1 MEQIADGLLIAGAF
15 AAAFYCWMLA
25 RRLRA
30 LKSLD
35 SGLGKSI
42 ATLSRQVEDV
52 RASLEEVKR
61 ASSSK
66 QRELSETTA
75 RAEMVA
81 GRLELLLASIHEG
94 DQKKPVAAERVRDT
108 RRRRE
113 ARDEDETANGGETA
127 SQAELLDTLRQF
139 VEGMGK

>member
-1 MEQIADGLLIAGAF
+1 MEQIADGLLIAGAL
-15 AAAFYCWMLA
+15 AAAFYCWMLS

-42 ATLSRQVEDV
+42 ATLSRQVEEV
-52 RASLEEVKR
+52 RVSLEEVKK
-61 ASSSK
+61 ASAVK

-81 GRLELLLASIHEG
+81 GRLEMLLASIHEG
-94 DQKKPVAAERVRDT
+94 DETKPVAADRVRDS

-113 ARDEDETANGGETA
+113 EREERTEETGT
-127 SQAELLDTLRQF
+127 SQTELLDTLRQF

>member
-1 MEQIADGLLIAGAF
+1 MELIADGLLIAGAF
-15 AAAFYCWMLA
+15 AAGFYCWMLS

-42 ATLSRQVEDV
+42 ATLSGQIEDIKG
-52 RASLEEVKR
+52 SLEEVR
-61 ASSSK
+61 AASADK
-66 QRELSETTA
+66 HRELAETSA

-94 DQKKPVAAERVRDT
+94 DTETPVEADKVRET
-108 RRRRE
+108 RRAKAE
-113 ARDEDETANGGETA
+113 APDEAPENTQDA
-127 SQAELLDTLRQF
+127 LLNTLRQF

>member
-15 AAAFYCWMLA
+15 AAAFYCWMLS

-52 RASLEEVKR
+52 RASLDEVKR
-61 ASSSK
+61 ASSEK
-66 QRELSETTA
+66 QRELAETSA

-94 DQKKPVAAERVRDT
+94 DEHKPVAADKIRDS

-113 ARDEDETANGGETA
+113 EREDRAANEQP
-127 SQAELLDTLRQF
+127 SQTELLDTLRQF

>member
-1 MEQIADGLLIAGAF
+1 MELIADGLLIAGAF
-15 AAAFYCWMLA
+15 AAGFYCWMLS

-42 ATLSRQVEDV
+42 ATLSGQVEDIKV
-52 RASLEEVKR
+52 SLEEVR
-61 ASSSK
+61 ATSANK
-66 QRELSETTA
+66 HRELTETSA

-94 DQKKPVAAERVRDT
+94 DVETPVKAEKVRET
-108 RRRRE
+108 RRSKALE
-113 ARDEDETANGGETA
+113 PEQSTGE
-127 SQAELLDTLRQF
+127 SQQALLDTLRQF
-139 VEGMGK
+139 VEGARG